1 MFIDFV
7 SNFII
12 SFATVSSAVGRES
25 WGNKVDSSPCAT
37 VKVGYCISVV
47 SFLIVPVKTKG
58 KA

>member
-12 SFATVSSAVGRES
+12 AFVTVSSAVGKET

-37 VKVGYCISVV
+37 VEVGYYILVV
-47 SFLIVPVKTKG
+47 SFLSVPEKTKA